1 MKYSAIVL
9 FVLFVGVITFQN
21 LSGGNLPSW
30 GKTNPYLVRF
40 LPPVKPKISRDTLP
54 AIKERKDNFS
64 IAKPVNIIDL
74 KDPSIIDKKVTY
86 DPITNK
92 YIMTEKIGED
102 DFQYPSYMS
111 FDQYLK
117 KREVEDYQ
125 KYFKSE
131 EDVPYMNQVVQVISQ
146 TPIPSVTHV
155 DNSARI
161 QTVKREDNPLY
172 YELLKEFEK
181 LTGTPIL
188 LNTSFN
194 LKDHT
199 MTNDPQK
206 AIWTFLN
213 CDMDYLVLGKYL
225 ISK

>member
-9 FVLFVGVITFQN
+9 FFLFAGVITFQN
-21 LSGGNLPSW
+21 LSGGNLPFW
-30 GKTNPYLVRF
+30 GKSNPYLVRF
-40 LPPVKPKISRDTLP
+40 LPPVKPQAPRDTLP

-125 KYFKSE
+125 KYFRQLAGIGSE
-131 EDVPYMNQVVQVISQ
+131 
-146 TPIPSVTHV
+146 
-155 DNSARI
+155 NSAGSL
-161 QTVKREDNPLY
+161 NPLSTVDVKAS
-172 YELLKEFEK
+172 LIDRLFGGNSIDIRPQGGVD
-181 LTGTPIL
+181 LTFG
-188 LNTSFN
+188 
-194 LKDHT
+194 
-199 MTNDPQK
+199 
-206 AIWTFLN
+206 
-213 CDMDYLVLGKYL
+213 MDYQ
-225 ISK
+225 SMEN